1 MAPVIRAS
9 WRSDKRVTWR
19 GWNHVMWCQGP
30 STWIPKHHNIERS
43 WTKENSLQT
52 KGPRNSLNATG
63 HILDSW
69 CKSNVKTPSLP
80 YCKSCHMAP
89 PNKHMRSW
97 TPQWGDLEQLV
108 QELTLIPL
116 CWPHAENARI
126 LRCGRCRKG
135 TLHWTS
141 YLKSQHHITI
151 ITYSFKCMWGLAQTV
166 HSIKVTGA
174 MWT

>member
-1 MAPVIRAS
+1 
-9 WRSDKRVTWR
+9 
-19 GWNHVMWCQGP
+19 
-30 STWIPKHHNIERS
+30 
-43 WTKENSLQT
+43 
-52 KGPRNSLNATG
+52 
-63 HILDSW
+63 
-69 CKSNVKTPSLP
+69 
-80 YCKSCHMAP
+80 MAP

-151 ITYSFKCMWGLAQTV
+151 ITYSFKCM
-166 HSIKVTGA
+166 
-174 MWT
+174 